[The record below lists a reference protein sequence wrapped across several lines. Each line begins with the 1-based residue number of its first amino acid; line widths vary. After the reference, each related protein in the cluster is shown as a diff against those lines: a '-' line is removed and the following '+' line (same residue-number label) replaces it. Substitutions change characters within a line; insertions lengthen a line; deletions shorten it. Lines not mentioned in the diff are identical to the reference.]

1 MTKSEVK
8 VLLDRSKLLEE
19 EVEIYKEQYRE
30 LKEKGKDTTFQVA
43 ELSALGVKQQ
53 EIDHICC
60 LLTGKYLLYFRE
72 EGLDSLDQ

>member
-19 EVEIYKEQYRE
+19 EVEIYKEHYRD
-30 LKEKGKDTTFQVA
+30 LKKKGKDTTFQVA
-43 ELSALGVKQQ
+43 ELSALSVKRQ
-53 EIDHICC
+53 ELDHICC
-60 LLTGKYLLYFRE
+60 LLTGKYLLYFQE